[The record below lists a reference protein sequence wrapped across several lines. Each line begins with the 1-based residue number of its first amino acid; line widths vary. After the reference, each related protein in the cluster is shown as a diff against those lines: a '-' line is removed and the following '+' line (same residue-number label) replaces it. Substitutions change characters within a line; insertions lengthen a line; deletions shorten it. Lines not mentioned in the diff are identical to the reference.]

1 MIKLIAKYENSC
13 VYHLSVLFLYT
24 HIDVFLSI
32 DRFQSIDGFC
42 VRKVTDEVDISVIED
57 LSWYRTPSQEGL

>member
-1 MIKLIAKYENSC
+1 MIKFIAKYENSY

-24 HIDVFLSI
+24 HIDVFLST

-42 VRKVTDEVDISVIED
+42 VRKVTDEVDISVTEY
-57 LSWYRTPSQEGL
+57 LSRYRTPSQEGL

>member
-24 HIDVFLSI
+24 HIDVFLGI
-32 DRFQSIDGFC
+32 DRFQTIDGFC
-42 VRKVTDEVDISVIED
+42 VRKVTDEVDVSVIEN
-57 LSWYRTPSQEGL
+57 LS